1 MPTWDFRIV
10 DVFTDQ
16 PLAGNQLA
24 VFADAADIPEPLLQ
38 PLARE
43 IGFSET
49 VFALPP
55 RDGGDARVRIFTP
68 QNEIPFAG
76 HPTLGT
82 AVLLADTLGK
92 DRVVLETG
100 RGAVPVT
107 IDRVTGRASRGT
119 MEQPIPTIA
128 AYPDP
133 DALLRTLGV
142 DKSLLPVTVY
152 DNGIPHVYVMLPSPD
167 DVAALTPDASAL
179 VRLARE
185 AGMPILG
192 FNVFSGAGRDWKT
205 RMFAPADG
213 VPEDAATGSA
223 AGPLALHLARHGLI
237 PWGTEIRIAQGD
249 EIGRPSALFARVVG
263 EGDWVERVEVSGYAV
278 PVGGGWFDAAR
289 LTVSHRT

>member
-1 MPTWDFRIV
+1 VPTWDFRIV